1 MKGTYN
7 PVTRELIVTG
17 EEIKDFKTII
27 NQTLDDSDY
36 WDTVVGL
43 DGNMLYDIN
52 LFEYGEGYKLQYVNL
67 VDDGIGGLE
76 CGDNYLL
83 GYLIVIE

>member
-7 PVTRELIVTG
+7 PVTRELILTG
-17 EEIKDFKTII
+17 EEIRDFKTTI

-36 WDTVVGL
+36 WDTVVCL
-43 DGNMLYDIN
+43 DGDMLYDIN

-67 VDDGIGGLE
+67 VDDGIGNLDI
-76 CGDNYLL
+76 GDNYLL
-83 GYLIVIE
+83 GDLIVIE

>member
-7 PVTRELIVTG
+7 PVTRELIVIG

-27 NQTLDDSDY
+27 NQTDYDSDY
-36 WDTVVGL
+36 WDTVIGL

-67 VDDGIGGLE
+67 ADDGIGNLII
-76 CGDNYLL
+76 GDNYLL
-83 GYLIVIE
+83 ADLIVVE